1 MQASRLESARRA
13 ARVFLLAVAVA
24 TVAPATAQD
33 AAALPDVQT
42 FFRNPDIGAI
52 KLSPSGKWLAMT
64 AAAGNGRIALAVV
77 DVDGKVP
84 IALAASAGNTD
95 VRSFEWVDDER
106 LVFNV
111 VDTRLGGTDQ
121 RFGPGLFSVRRD
133 GKEMRELI
141 KLRDAFVSTSPVIGR
156 EPLGGNHSLLM
167 IPRDGSGEVI
177 VGQYKWTDWGEL
189 DTMDALRLNVTTGR
203 TRPFAIARPAHVR
216 DWLFDPKGE
225 PRVTVSTREGVTS
238 IHWRAPGQD
247 GWTRIATGPS
257 LQQKFRPR
265 FVDESGRLYV
275 TANVGRGATEALKLF
290 DFASGVPEPQSIVT
304 TPGFDFDGSLVQDAT
319 GDTVYGVRVVT
330 DAETTVWFDRRMQE
344 LQRIVDAKFP
354 GRINT
359 LSCSRCKDPELLL
372 VHSYS
377 DQDPGRFWLYRPRA
391 EAWTSLGAVRRDI
404 APARMATLD
413 FVRAKARD
421 GLDLPIWVTTPKKDA
436 PGVRDGK
443 RAAVVLVHG
452 GPWVRGGNWGW
463 DGNAQFL
470 ASRGYV
476 VIEPEFRGSTGYGA
490 VHFRSGWKKWEG
502 AMQDDVADALHAVAA
517 KGLVDPKRV
526 CIAGASYGGYATLM
540 GMIRYPDLYR
550 CGVAWVAVTDPRLLF
565 ENSWENDSSEEAR
578 QHSMPAMIGDPVKDA
593 AMLKSAAPLERAAEL
608 RGPLLLAFGRDDRR
622 VPVRHGTLMRE
633 ALRAQGREPEWIV
646 YDDEGHGWFKVANR
660 VDFWTRVERFLD
672 AHIGAGSTR

>member
-1 MQASRLESARRA
+1 MNHPLRTSA
-13 ARVFLLAVAVA
+13 ARLGRCAWLVVA
-24 TVAPATAQD
+24 TALADAAAQD
-33 AAALPDVQT
+33 APALPAVQT
-42 FFRNPDIGAI
+42 FFRNADVSAM

-64 AAAGNGRIALAVV
+64 AAAGNGRVALAVV

-84 IALAASAGNTD
+84 IALAAAANNTD
-95 VRSFEWVDDER
+95 VRSFAWVDDER

-111 VDTRLGGTDQ
+111 IDTRLGGTDQ

-141 KLRDAFVSTSPVIGR
+141 KTRDSFVSNSPVIGR
-156 EPLGGNHSLLM
+156 EALAGNHRLLM

-177 VGQYKWTDWGEL
+177 VEQYKWTDWGEL
-189 DTMDALRLNVTTGR
+189 DTVDALRLNVTTGR
-203 TRPFAIARPAHVR
+203 TRPLSLARPAHVR
-216 DWLFDPKGE
+216 AWLFDPKGE
-225 PRVTVSTREGVTS
+225 PRVTVTTFEGVTS
-238 IHWRAPGQD
+238 IHWRGPGQD
-247 GWTRIATGPS
+247 GWTPIATGSS
-257 LQQKFRPR
+257 LQQKFRPE

-275 TANVGRGATEALKLF
+275 TASVGRGSTEALKLF
-290 DFASGVPEPQSIVT
+290 DFASSAPEPQAIVT
-304 TPGFDFDGSLVQDAT
+304 TPGFDFDGSLIQDAS

-330 DAETTVWFDRRMQE
+330 DAETTVWFEPRMQE
-344 LQRIVDAKFP
+344 LQRLVDAKFP

-359 LSCSRCKDPELLL
+359 LSCNRCKDPDLLL
-372 VHSYS
+372 VFSHS
-377 DQDPGRFWLYRPRA
+377 DQDPGRFWLYRPA
-391 EAWTSLGAVRRDI
+391 TNAWTSLGAVRSDI
-404 APARMATLD
+404 VPARMATLD
-413 FVRAKARD
+413 FMRARARD
-421 GLDLPIWVTTPKKDA
+421 GLELPIWVTTPRKDA
-436 PGVRDGK
+436 PGLREGK
-443 RAAVVLVHG
+443 RPAVVLVHG
-452 GPWVRGGNWGW
+452 GPWLRGGQWSW
-463 DGNAQFL
+463 DGDAQFL

-502 AMQDDVADALHAVAA
+502 AMQDDVADALQAVVA

-565 ENSWENDSSEEAR
+565 EKSWENDSSEEAR
-578 QHSMPAMIGDPVKDA
+578 NYSMPAMIGHPVNDA

-622 VPVRHGTLMRE
+622 VPIRHGTLMRE

-660 VDFWTRVERFLD
+660 VDFWSRVERFLD
-672 AHIGAGSTR
+672 AHVGPGSPR